1 VRKSQSLVAI
11 LVPVLLLGGAVY
23 AERELTPRTFDP
35 APEVQATSGAWFCPH
50 GGGRE
55 GWEVELQ
62 VANPGERTASIRVL
76 SLGQDKPGEPETFE
90 VPPGEYVRIPVP
102 PRGRERSSM
111 VQWFGQW
118 VAVGWLAH
126 AGGGEGGVAAE
137 PCAPA
142 AGGPWYLP
150 DGTTDVEGDDDYL
163 IVMNPFAREAVF
175 SITLLSER
183 KEPVRHGSLTDV
195 VLRPF
200 RSAAFN
206 VHDVV
211 LGEPT
216 ISALVEVSVGRVAAA
231 TLGVSGTGGIRAA
244 LGYLGQPADTL
255 TFPGGDDAGRT
266 DLVVMS
272 AGTTDDGARVSLE
285 GDILG
290 EGEPQAF
297 AGLADASMP
306 AASARTFTATTSGAT
321 SVRWTVTGED
331 VAAVRRTF
339 GVVSDQASVTGA
351 QPASSWIVL
360 SAVAGEPSNAGL
372 VLANPGTEPAVVT
385 LTFLAPGPAE
395 QVTVTVPAGSTV
407 AAPKGFLQAAP
418 EAGVSATATSGTFIP
433 ATASYSLGQ
442 EGFATYAVALGI
454 PIPQGALEGNRLLGS
469 TGSGR

>member
-1 VRKSQSLVAI
+1 MRKFQSLVAI

-35 APEVQATSGAWFCPH
+35 APEVQAGSGAWFCPH

-76 SLGQDKPGEPETFE
+76 SLRQDKPGEPETFE

-111 VQWFGQW
+111 VEWFGQW

-150 DGTTDVEGDDDYL
+150 DGTTDVDGDDDYL

-175 SITLLSER
+175 SISLLSER

-216 ISALVEVSVGRVAAA
+216 VSALVEVSVGRVAAA
-231 TLGVSGTGGIRAA
+231 TLGVSGAGGIRAA

-321 SVRWTVTGED
+321 SVRWTVTGVD

-360 SAVAGEPSNAGL
+360 PAVAGEPSNPGL
-372 VLANPGTEPAVVT
+372 VLANPGTEPAVIT
-385 LTFLAPGPAE
+385 LSFLAPGPAE
-395 QVTVTVPAGSTV
+395 QVTITVPAGSTV
-407 AAPKGFLQAAP
+407 AAPEGFLQAAP

>member
-1 VRKSQSLVAI
+1 MRKFQSLVAT
-11 LVPVLLLGGAVY
+11 LVPVLLLAGAVY

-35 APEVQATSGAWFCPH
+35 AREVQATSGAWFCPH

-76 SLGQDKPGEPETFE
+76 SLGQDKPGERETFE
-90 VPPGEYVRIPVP
+90 VPPGGYVRIPVP

-111 VQWFGQW
+111 VEWFGQW

-175 SITLLSER
+175 SISLLSER

-216 ISALVEVSVGRVAAA
+216 VSALVEVSVGRVAAA
-231 TLGVSGTGGIRAA
+231 TLGVSGAGGIRAA

-321 SVRWTVTGED
+321 SVRWTVAGED

-360 SAVAGEPSNAGL
+360 PAVAGEPSNPGL
-372 VLANPGTEPAVVT
+372 VLANPGTEPAVIT
-385 LTFLAPGPAE
+385 LSFLVPGPAE

-407 AAPKGFLQAAP
+407 AAPEGFLQAAP

-454 PIPQGALEGNRLLGS
+454 PIPQGALEGSRLLGS

>member
-1 VRKSQSLVAI
+1 VRRLQPLVAI
-11 LVPVLLLGGAVY
+11 LVPVLLLAGAAY
-23 AERELTPRTFDP
+23 AARELTPRTFDP
-35 APEVQATSGAWFCPH
+35 APEVYANSGAWFCPH

-76 SLGQDKPGEPETFE
+76 SLGQNKPGQPQTFE
-90 VPPGEYVRIPVP
+90 VPPGEFVRIPVP

-111 VQWFGQW
+111 VEWFGQW

-142 AGGPWYLP
+142 AGGRWYLP
-150 DGTTDVEGDDDYL
+150 DGTTEDNDYV

-175 SITLLSER
+175 SISLLSER

-206 VHDVV
+206 VNDVV

-216 ISALVEVSVGRVAAA
+216 VSALVEVSVGRVAAA
-231 TLGVSGTGGIRAA
+231 ILGVSGAGGIRSA

-272 AGTTDDGARVSLE
+272 AGTTDEARVSLG

-290 EGEPQAF
+290 EAEPQAF
-297 AGLADASMP
+297 AGLVDASMP

-321 SVRWTVTGED
+321 SVRWTVRGED

-360 SAVAGEPSNAGL
+360 PAVAGEPSNPGL

-385 LTFLAPGPAE
+385 LSFLRPGPAE

-407 AAPKGFLQAAP
+407 AAPEGFLRAAP
-418 EAGVSATATSGTFIP
+418 EAGVSATAKSGTFIP

-454 PIPQGALEGNRLLGS
+454 RIPEGALEGNRLVGS

>member
-1 VRKSQSLVAI
+1 MRKLQPLVAI
-11 LVPVLLLGGAVY
+11 LVPVLLLAGAAY

-35 APEVQATSGAWFCPH
+35 APEMRAGSGAWFCPH

-62 VANPGERTASIRVL
+62 VANPGELPASIRVL
-76 SLGQDKPGEPETFE
+76 SLGQGKPGEPETLE
-90 VPPGEYVRIPVP
+90 VPAGGFVRVPVP
-102 PRGRERSSM
+102 PRGRDRSSM
-111 VQWFGQW
+111 VEWFGQW

-137 PCAPA
+137 PCAPT
-142 AGGPWYLP
+142 AGDRWYLP
-150 DGTTDVEGDDDYL
+150 DGTTDVEGDDDYV

-175 SITLLSER
+175 SIALLSER

-200 RSAAFN
+200 RSVSFN
-206 VHDVV
+206 IHEVV

-216 ISALVEVSVGRVAAA
+216 VSALVEVSVGRVAAA
-231 TLGVSGTGGIRAA
+231 SLGVSGAGGIRAA
-244 LGYLGQPADTL
+244 LGYLGQPPTTL
-255 TFPGGDDAGRT
+255 TSPGGDDAGRT

-272 AGTTDDGARVSLE
+272 AGTSDGGRVSLE

-297 AGLADASMP
+297 AGLADTSMP
-306 AASARTFTATTSGAT
+306 AASARTFTATTSGAA

-339 GVVSDQASVTGA
+339 GVISDQAAATGA
-351 QPASSWIVL
+351 SPASSWIVL
-360 SAVAGEPSNAGL
+360 PAVAGEPSNPGL
-372 VLANPGTEPAVVT
+372 VLANPGTEAAVVT
-385 LTFLAPGPAE
+385 LSFLAPGPAD

-407 AAPKGFLQAAP
+407 AVPEGFLQVAP

-433 ATASYSLGQ
+433 ASASYSLGH

-454 PIPQGALEGNRLLGS
+454 PIPQDVLEGNRPLGA

>member
-1 VRKSQSLVAI
+1 VRRLQPLVAI
-11 LVPVLLLGGAVY
+11 LVPVLLLAGAAY
-23 AERELTPRTFDP
+23 AARELTPRTFDP
-35 APEVQATSGAWFCPH
+35 APEMHASSGAWFCPH

-76 SLGQDKPGEPETFE
+76 SLGQDKPGEPETLE
-90 VPPGEYVRIPVP
+90 VPPGEFVRIPVP

-111 VQWFGQW
+111 VEWFGQW

-142 AGGPWYLP
+142 AGGRWYLP
-150 DGTTDVEGDDDYL
+150 DGTTDVDEDDDYV

-175 SITLLSER
+175 SISLLSER

-206 VHDVV
+206 VNDVV

-216 ISALVEVSVGRVAAA
+216 VSALVEVSVGRVAAA
-231 TLGVSGTGGIRAA
+231 TLGVSGAGGIRSA
-244 LGYLGQPADTL
+244 LGYLGQPPDTL

-272 AGTTDDGARVSLE
+272 AGTTDEARVSLG

-297 AGLADASMP
+297 AGLVDASMP

-360 SAVAGEPSNAGL
+360 PAVAGEPSNPGL

-385 LTFLAPGPAE
+385 LSFLAPGPAE
-395 QVTVTVPAGSTV
+395 QVSVTVPAGSTV
-407 AAPKGFLQAAP
+407 AAPERFVRAAP

-442 EGFATYAVALGI
+442 EGLATYAVALGI
-454 PIPQGALEGNRLLGS
+454 RIPEGALEGNRLLGS

>member
-1 VRKSQSLVAI
+1 M
-11 LVPVLLLGGAVY
+11 
-23 AERELTPRTFDP
+23 
-35 APEVQATSGAWFCPH
+35 
-50 GGGRE
+50 
-55 GWEVELQ
+55 VE
-62 VANPGERTASIRVL
+62 
-76 SLGQDKPGEPETFE
+76 
-90 VPPGEYVRIPVP
+90 
-102 PRGRERSSM
+102 
-111 VQWFGQW
+111 WFGQW

-142 AGGPWYLP
+142 AGGRWYLP
-150 DGTTDVEGDDDYL
+150 DGTTDVDEDDDYV

-175 SITLLSER
+175 SISLLSER

-206 VHDVV
+206 LNDVV

-216 ISALVEVSVGRVAAA
+216 VSALVEVSVGRVAAA
-231 TLGVSGTGGIRAA
+231 TLGVSGAGGIRSA

-272 AGTTDDGARVSLE
+272 AGTTDEARVPR
-285 GDILG
+285 GRHPRRG
-290 EGEPQAF
+290 GA
-297 AGLADASMP
+297 AGVRGPRGREHAGGVRADVHGHHLRRHLRSVDGHGGGRGRGP
-306 AASARTFTATTSGAT
+306 AN
-321 SVRWTVTGED
+321 
-331 VAAVRRTF
+331 VRR
-339 GVVSDQASVTGA
+339 GLGPGLRDRGA
-351 QPASSWIVL
+351 
-360 SAVAGEPSNAGL
+360 AGL
-372 VLANPGTEPAVVT
+372 VVDRAPGRRRRALEPGSRARQPGTEPAVVT
-385 LTFLAPGPAE
+385 LSFLAPGPAE

-407 AAPKGFLQAAP
+407 AAPEGFLRAAP

-454 PIPQGALEGNRLLGS
+454 RSPGRPRGQPARGVDRVWTLIARDRMMCSAATAVDGRIPNGVGGWRRRS
-469 TGSGR
+469 TGEAGGG

>member
-1 VRKSQSLVAI
+1 VRKFQSLVAI

-111 VQWFGQW
+111 VEWFGQW

-150 DGTTDVEGDDDYL
+150 DGTTDVDGDDDYL

-175 SITLLSER
+175 SISLLSER

-216 ISALVEVSVGRVAAA
+216 VSALVEVSVGRVAAA
-231 TLGVSGTGGIRAA
+231 TLGVSGAGGIRAA

-255 TFPGGDDAGRT
+255 SFPVGDVAGRT

-272 AGTTDDGARVSLE
+272 AGTTDDGARVSLQ

-306 AASARTFTATTSGAT
+306 SGSARTFTTTTSGAT

-331 VAAVRRTF
+331 VAAIRRTF

-360 SAVAGEPSNAGL
+360 PAVAGEPSNPGL
-372 VLANPGTEPAVVT
+372 VLANPGTEPAVIT
-385 LTFLAPGPAE
+385 LSFLAPGPAE
-395 QVTVTVPAGSTV
+395 QVTITVPAGSTV
-407 AAPKGFLQAAP
+407 AAPEGFLQAAP

-454 PIPQGALEGNRLLGS
+454 PIPEGALESSRLLGS

>member
-175 SITLLSER
+175 SISLLSER

-216 ISALVEVSVGRVAAA
+216 VSALVEVSVGRVAAA

-297 AGLADASMP
+297 AGLADASIP

-395 QVTVTVPAGSTV
+395 QVTVTVPAGSTI

>member
-1 VRKSQSLVAI
+1 VAI

-183 KEPVRHGSLTDV
+183 KEPVRHGSVTDV

-331 VAAVRRTF
+331 MAAVRRTF

>member
-1 VRKSQSLVAI
+1 VRKFQSLVAI

-35 APEVQATSGAWFCPH
+35 ASEVQATSGAWFCPH

-111 VQWFGQW
+111 VEWFGQW

-150 DGTTDVEGDDDYL
+150 DGTTAVDGDDDYL

-175 SITLLSER
+175 SISLLSER

-216 ISALVEVSVGRVAAA
+216 VSALVEVSVGRVAAA
-231 TLGVSGTGGIRAA
+231 TLGVSGAGGIRAA

-306 AASARTFTATTSGAT
+306 ATSARTFTATTSGAT

-360 SAVAGEPSNAGL
+360 PAVAGEPSNPGL

-385 LTFLAPGPAE
+385 LSFLAPGPAE

-407 AAPKGFLQAAP
+407 AASEGFLQAAP

-433 ATASYSLGQ
+433 AAASYSLGQ

-454 PIPQGALEGNRLLGS
+454 PIPQGALEGSRLLGS

>member
-1 VRKSQSLVAI
+1 VRRLQPLVAI
-11 LVPVLLLGGAVY
+11 LVPVLLLAGAAY
-23 AERELTPRTFDP
+23 AARELTPRTFDP
-35 APEVQATSGAWFCPH
+35 PPEVQASSGAWFCPH

-76 SLGQDKPGEPETFE
+76 SLGQNKPGEPETFE
-90 VPPGEYVRIPVP
+90 VPPGEFVRIPVP

-111 VQWFGQW
+111 LEWFGQW

-150 DGTTDVEGDDDYL
+150 DGTTDVDGDDDYL

-175 SITLLSER
+175 SISLLSER

-216 ISALVEVSVGRVAAA
+216 VSALVEVSVGRVAAA
-231 TLGVSGTGGIRAA
+231 TLGVSGAGGIRAA
-244 LGYLGQPADTL
+244 LGYLGQPPDTL

-272 AGTTDDGARVSLE
+272 AGTTDEGARVSLE

-360 SAVAGEPSNAGL
+360 PAVAGEPSNPGL

-385 LTFLAPGPAE
+385 LSFLAPGPAE

-407 AAPKGFLQAAP
+407 AAPKGFLRAAP

-433 ATASYSLGQ
+433 ATASYSLGH

-454 PIPQGALEGNRLLGS
+454 PIP
-469 TGSGR
+469 

>member
-1 VRKSQSLVAI
+1 MRRLQRLVAI
-11 LVPVLLLGGAVY
+11 LVPVLLLAGAAY
-23 AERELTPRTFDP
+23 AARELTPRTFDP
-35 APEVQATSGAWFCPH
+35 APEVQASSGAWFCPH
-50 GGGRE
+50 GGGRG

-90 VPPGEYVRIPVP
+90 VPPGEFVRITVP

-111 VQWFGQW
+111 VEWFGQW

-142 AGGPWYLP
+142 AGGRWYLP
-150 DGTTDVEGDDDYL
+150 DGTTDVDEDDDYV

-175 SITLLSER
+175 SISLLSER

-206 VHDVV
+206 VNDVV

-216 ISALVEVSVGRVAAA
+216 VSALVEVSVGRVAAA
-231 TLGVSGTGGIRAA
+231 SLGVSGAGGIRSA

-272 AGTTDDGARVSLE
+272 AGTTDEARVALG

-290 EGEPQAF
+290 EGDPQAF
-297 AGLADASMP
+297 AGLVDASMP

-360 SAVAGEPSNAGL
+360 PAVAGEPSNPGL

-385 LTFLAPGPAE
+385 LSFLAPGPAE

-407 AAPKGFLQAAP
+407 AAPEGFLRAAP

-442 EGFATYAVALGI
+442 EGLATYAVALGI
-454 PIPQGALEGNRLLGS
+454 RIPEGALEGSRLLGS

>member
-1 VRKSQSLVAI
+1 VAI
-11 LVPVLLLGGAVY
+11 LIPVLLLAGAAY

-76 SLGQDKPGEPETFE
+76 SLGQNKPREPETLE

-102 PRGRERSSM
+102 PRGRERSS
-111 VQWFGQW
+111 VVEWFGQW

-142 AGGPWYLP
+142 AGGRWYLP
-150 DGTTDVEGDDDYL
+150 DGTTDVEGDDDYV

-175 SITLLSER
+175 SISLLSER

-216 ISALVEVSVGRVAAA
+216 VSALVEVSVGRVAAA
-231 TLGVSGTGGIRAA
+231 TLGVWGAGGIRAA

-285 GDILG
+285 GEILG

-321 SVRWTVTGED
+321 SVRWTVTRED

-360 SAVAGEPSNAGL
+360 PAVAGEPSNPGL
-372 VLANPGTEPAVVT
+372 VLANPGTEPAVVM
-385 LTFLAPGPAE
+385 LSFLAPGPAE

-407 AAPKGFLQAAP
+407 AAPKGFLHAAP

-454 PIPQGALEGNRLLGS
+454 PIPPGALQGNRLLGS